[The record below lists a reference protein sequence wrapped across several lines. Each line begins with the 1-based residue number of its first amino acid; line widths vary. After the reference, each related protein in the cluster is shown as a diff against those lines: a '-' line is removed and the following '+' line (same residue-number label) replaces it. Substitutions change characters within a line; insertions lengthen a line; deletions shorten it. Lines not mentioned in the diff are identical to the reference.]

1 MINLIKIFFAVIL
14 IYYSLDCIALDLNN
28 RKHQNQITI
37 EADEL
42 IYNKKEELISAQGNV
57 YIEQDNFRLI
67 TNKVVFDKKNNY
79 LYALGNLAFSNNNKN
94 YFFGKK
100 AFFNKS
106 NGAGIIVKFKA
117 RISHKGLLSS
127 DFAQMV
133 DKDTFIIQNLVFSKN
148 S

>member
-79 LYALGNLAFSNNNKN
+79 
-94 YFFGKK
+94 
-100 AFFNKS
+100 
-106 NGAGIIVKFKA
+106 
-117 RISHKGLLSS
+117 
-127 DFAQMV
+127 
-133 DKDTFIIQNLVFSKN
+133 
-148 S
+148 